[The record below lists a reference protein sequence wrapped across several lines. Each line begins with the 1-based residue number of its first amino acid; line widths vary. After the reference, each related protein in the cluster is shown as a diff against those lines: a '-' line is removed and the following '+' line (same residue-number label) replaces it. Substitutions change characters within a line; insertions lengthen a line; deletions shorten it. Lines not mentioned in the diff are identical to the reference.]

1 MNATQW
7 GLLIAGVLL
16 SALGGFFLKAGAVQV
31 QYNEGLLPAIF
42 QALLNWKII
51 LGVLM
56 YFIPVMIW
64 IFLLRE
70 VELSFLQPL
79 FATVYVV
86 TPILATLFLNE
97 NVSISRWSGI
107 FVIVVGV
114 LIVARS

>member
-1 MNATQW
+1 MTATQW
-7 GLLIAGVLL
+7 GLLITGVLL

-31 QYNEGLLPAIF
+31 QYSEGLLTAILQVLF
-42 QALLNWKII
+42 NWKII
-51 LGVLM
+51 LGVFM

-64 IFLLRE
+64 IFLLRD

-79 FATVYVV
+79 FAMVYVV
-86 TPILATLFLNE
+86 TPILARFFLNE

>member
-31 QYNEGLLPAIF
+31 QYTGGLLPAMF

-51 LGVLM
+51 LGVFM

-79 FATVYVV
+79 FAMVYVV
-86 TPILATLFLNE
+86 TPILASLFLNE